1 MTHSTSIIV
10 PAYQHADYLE
20 DRLTSLLRQTCQPLQ
35 TIIIDDCSKD
45 ASPQIIRQFEPFF
58 SNSTVILRDTN
69 SGNPFIQWKKGIELS
84 LGKYIWVAE
93 SDDVASVQ
101 FLEKMTEV
109 MEKNEDVN
117 LCFCQSYQINNH
129 GKITGDWSFQAA
141 SLSAQKLFEADFIM
155 DGKQFAK
162 QFLIHKNV
170 IPNASAVLIRKT
182 DELLSK
188 ITTLQ
193 SLRTCG
199 DWLLYFNLC
208 MNSKVAYVAERL
220 NYFRIHGESNVAKV
234 LKGRKKQIT
243 NIEITL
249 RQEFGRILK
258 EQPGHADLKEIA
270 ETNRKYLSKL
280 RINRFRQIV

>member
-1 MTHSTSIIV
+1 MTLNTSIIV
-10 PAYQHADYLE
+10 PAYQHGDYLE
-20 DRLTSLLRQTCQPLQ
+20 DRLTSLLRQSCQPLQ

-45 ASPQIIRQFEPFF
+45 ASPQIITQFEPFF
-58 SNSTVILRDTN
+58 TNSTVILRKTN

-141 SLSAQKLFEADFIM
+141 SLSAQKLFESDFIM

-162 QFLIHKNV
+162 QFLVHKNV
-170 IPNASAVLIRKT
+170 IPNASAVLLRKT
-182 DELLSK
+182 DELVSK

-193 SLRTCG
+193 SLKTCG

-234 LKGRKKQIT
+234 LKGRKKQILDV
-243 NIEITL
+243 EIIL
-249 RQEFGRILK
+249 RKEFEQILNKQE
-258 EQPGHADLKEIA
+258 QNADTREIA

-280 RINRFRQIV
+280 RMNRLRQLV